1 MAGAAFASL
10 SGMPI
15 VAAIVVFP
23 WAGVWHADIRLDRVP
38 PVPPTGP
45 QILTL
50 SDLVMPCAVVRAV
63 DFTGARSMRVVGGT
77 GGWRTAV
84 PPLQYQSPTGV
95 PVALVA
101 SDAAA
106 LVQEVPPVIGPTV
119 SPTTG
124 PTFVRQGGA
133 ASLVLQSLFADGW
146 WVNPS
151 TGVVQVTPRL
161 PTPIVAPFDLLDASG
176 QRGIY
181 RVASQGDIL
190 TPWVPGAKFLGPTMT
205 SPGTVNRVTHTV
217 EGARVRTEIVSW
229 P

>member
-1 MAGAAFASL
+1 MAGPFFASL
-10 SGMPI
+10 SGLPI
-15 VAAIVVFP
+15 VAATVVFP
-23 WAGVWHADIRLDRVP
+23 WAGVWHADIRLDRAIGP
-38 PVPPTGP
+38 SAGP

-50 SDLVMPCAVVRAV
+50 SDLVMPCAVVRAI
-63 DFTGARSMRVVGGT
+63 DFTGARGVRVVGGT
-77 GGWRTAV
+77 GGWRTFV

-106 LVQEVPPVIGPTV
+106 LVLEVPPVIGPTV
-119 SPTTG
+119 APTTG

-146 WVNPS
+146 WMNFL
-151 TGVVQVTPRL
+151 GVVQVTPRL
-161 PTPIVAPFDLLDASG
+161 PTPIVAPFDLLDANG
-176 QRGIY
+176 ARGIY

-205 SPGTVNRVTHTV
+205 SPGTVNRVTHV
-217 EGARVRTEIVSW
+217 IEGSRVRTEILSQ